1 MAKKRTVRQRVR
13 LYCAEHDITQRQLAS
28 QLGISEPK
36 MSRIL
41 SGHCAPSIHELA
53 RLEALIGL
61 TARDFAG
68 AA

>member
-1 MAKKRTVRQRVR
+1 MAKKHTVRQRVR
-13 LYCAEHDITQRQLAS
+13 LYCAEHDLTQRQLAAK
-28 QLGISEPK
+28 LGISEPK

-41 SGHCAPSIHELA
+41 SGQCAPNIAELA
-53 RLEALIGL
+53 RLEALVGL